1 MNESKYPVTY
11 PPSLALPVRRQPPTR
26 NVFASSPQVSQEPD
40 TVSNAWHA
48 IQRGKWLIL
57 ACAAGA
63 VLLAIVISGMQ
74 TPMYQATTILELRDP
89 GKTISPFAP
98 ARAASDGETDSEIV
112 TEVTLLHSEPLLRD
126 VVQKLGLDKQPQYTS
141 GRDSSQMFWHTLRR
155 ENLPA
160 MTPVE
165 RAVAVADHNLSIRHQ
180 ARIIDLSYSSSD
192 PKLAANFVN
201 TLATEHLTRATQSD
215 EQTAKQLREWLD
227 KETTD
232 LNGKMAASEAEMQRY
247 AQNSGIVQ
255 TDSQDTVTQQQLRLL
270 SEQLGQAEADR
281 MLKESRNSVAA
292 NANSDVLTQLID
304 DPVLKN
310 YQTQLTALEQKSQSL
325 QSLYQPDSYKVKDVE
340 NQIAVIK
347 AAIAKETASVKSQA
361 QNEYKAALARQ
372 NMLQQKFDAESQHVS
387 AQESKFIHY
396 STLAKQLDTDRTM
409 HAELLEKAQE
419 LALASA
425 APITDLKIVASATP
439 PVRPYTPNY
448 PLNLSLGLFVGLF
461 AGVIAAVSREQVR
474 PRLRAPGDAST
485 LLQLP
490 ELAAVPSI
498 DRRRDAQYLLPPPS
512 GGRLDDRLELAAWN
526 GTPTLLIES
535 IHDALASIMTSCDR
549 GCRVLLFTSP
559 NPGDG
564 KTTITAN
571 LAISLAL
578 CRRKVLLI
586 DGDLRRPRLNQI
598 FNVPL
603 EPGLADALRDADPK
617 DNPEPEK
624 IHTLP
629 VPSLSLMTAG
639 KLATTY
645 APLFGGNRL
654 GHFLGR
660 MRNQYDVILIDAPPV
675 LHGPDARLLGRL
687 SDAAVLIT
695 RARKTTRQDA
705 IAAASRLAADR
716 IPLAGTILNDWNP
729 RSDSS
734 AYSSYL
740 ASEPEVETAVP

>member
-1 MNESKYPVTY
+1 MNDSKYPVTY
-11 PPSLALPVRRQPPTR
+11 PPSLALPARRQPPAR
-26 NVFASSPQVSQEPD
+26 NVFAATPQSGPEPD
-40 TVSNAWHA
+40 TVSTAWHA

-63 VLLAIVISGMQ
+63 VLLAVVISGMQ

-126 VVQKLGLDKQPQYTS
+126 VVQKLGLDQQAKYTS
-141 GRDSSQMFWHTLRR
+141 GRDSAQLLWHTLRR

-160 MTPVE
+160 MTPLE
-165 RAVAVADHNLSIRHQ
+165 KAVAVADHNLSIRHQ
-180 ARIIDLSYSSSD
+180 ARIIDVSYNSDD
-192 PKLAANFVN
+192 PKLAADFVN
-201 TLATEHLTRATQSD
+201 TLAAEHLTRASQSD

-227 KETTD
+227 RETND

-281 MLKESRNSVAA
+281 MLKESRNSVAS
-292 NANSDVLTQLID
+292 NANSDVMTQLID

-325 QSLYQPDSYKVKDVE
+325 QSLYQPDSYKVKDIE
-340 NQIAVIK
+340 NQIAVVK

-361 QNEYKAALARQ
+361 QNEYKAAVARQ
-372 NMLQQKFDAESQHVS
+372 NMLQQKFDSESQHVS
-387 AQESKFIHY
+387 AQEAKFIHY
-396 STLAKQLDTDRTM
+396 STLAKQLDTDRAM
-409 HAELLEKAQE
+409 HAELLEKAQD

-425 APITDLKIVASATP
+425 APNTDLKIVAAATP

-448 PLNLSLGLFVGLF
+448 PLNLALGLFAGLF

-578 CRRKVLLI
+578 CHRKVL
-586 DGDLRRPRLNQI
+586 
-598 FNVPL
+598 
-603 EPGLADALRDADPK
+603 
-617 DNPEPEK
+617 
-624 IHTLP
+624 
-629 VPSLSLMTAG
+629 
-639 KLATTY
+639 
-645 APLFGGNRL
+645 
-654 GHFLGR
+654 
-660 MRNQYDVILIDAPPV
+660 
-675 LHGPDARLLGRL
+675 
-687 SDAAVLIT
+687 
-695 RARKTTRQDA
+695 
-705 IAAASRLAADR
+705 
-716 IPLAGTILNDWNP
+716 
-729 RSDSS
+729 
-734 AYSSYL
+734 
-740 ASEPEVETAVP
+740 

>member
-1 MNESKYPVTY
+1 MNESKYPVSY
-11 PPSLALPVRRQPPTR
+11 PPSLALPVRRQPPSR
-26 NVFASSPQVSQEPD
+26 NVFAAPPQAGPESD
-40 TVSNAWHA
+40 TVSSAWHS

-57 ACAAGA
+57 ACIAGA
-63 VLLAIVISGMQ
+63 MLLAIVISGFQ
-74 TPMYQATTILELRDP
+74 TPMYRATTILELRDP
-89 GKTISPFAP
+89 GRTISPFTP
-98 ARAASDGETDSEIV
+98 ARAATDAATDNAIV

-126 VVQKLGLDKQPQYTS
+126 VVQKMGLDKQARFTS
-141 GRDSSQMFWHTLRR
+141 GRDSAQMIWHTLRR
-155 ENLPA
+155 EDLPA
-160 MTPVE
+160 ETPLE
-165 RAVAVADHNLSIRHQ
+165 KAVGVANHNLSIRHE
-180 ARIIDLSYSSSD
+180 ARIINVSYSSPD
-192 PKLAANFVN
+192 PKLAADFVN
-201 TLATEHLTRATQSD
+201 TLASEHMNRAFTSD
-215 EQTAKQLREWLD
+215 EATTKELREYLD
-227 KETTD
+227 RETAE
-232 LNGKMAASEAEMQRY
+232 LNDKLAASEVEMQRY

-270 SEQLGQAEADR
+270 SEELGKAEADR
-281 MLKESRNSVAA
+281 MMKESRNQVAA
-292 NANSDVLTQLID
+292 NASPDVMTQLID
-304 DPVLKN
+304 DPALKS
-310 YQTQLTALEQKSQSL
+310 YQSKLTDLEQQSQKL
-325 QSLYQPDSYKVKDVE
+325 QSMYQPKSYKVQEVE
-340 NQIAVIK
+340 QQIKVLK
-347 AAIAKETASVKSQA
+347 EAIANETKEVRERA
-361 QNEYKAALARQ
+361 QNEFRAASAREA
-372 NMLQQKFDAESQHVS
+372 MLKQKFDAESQHVS
-387 AQESKFIHY
+387 AQQAKFIHY
-396 STLAKQLDTDRTM
+396 GTLQKQLETTRAL
-409 HAELLEKAQE
+409 HAQLLEKAQE
-419 LALASA
+419 LALAA
-425 APITDLKIVASATP
+425 VAPNTDLKIVANATP

-448 PLNLSLGLFVGLF
+448 PLNLSLGLFIGLF
-461 AGVIAAVSREQVR
+461 AGVIAAVSRDQVR

-617 DNPEPEK
+617 ENPQPEQ

-639 KLATTY
+639 KLSTSY

-654 GHFLGR
+654 GHLLGR
-660 MRNQYDVILIDAPPV
+660 MRNQFEVILIDAPPV

-687 SDAAVLIT
+687 CDAAVLIT

-705 IAAASRLAADR
+705 VAAASRLAADR

-740 ASEPEVETAVP
+740 PSEPEVETAVP